1 MVTGGWVKAFPGVPS
16 GQVHFKDPPF
26 RIAVPSHFPTTDI
39 YFPTLEIPPAA
50 SVASVFITLRWQD
63 YLINPVVFRHTCG
76 PHTSLTIDSVSVVYT
91 SGHPSLLLFFF
102 FLTVAWPLEPLR
114 CSSPLSFTL
123 FIWPLTL
130 PVIVPKWFHLL
141 KWQLLSSPQLQFDA
155 VCDLSKHNFYLI
167 ILCSMKKGA
176 SLSVGS

>member
-102 FLTVAWPLEPLR
+102 FFNCCLAPWTPAM
-114 CSSPLSFTL
+114 F
-123 FIWPLTL
+123 
-130 PVIVPKWFHLL
+130 VPTELH
-141 KWQLLSSPQLQFDA
+141 S
-155 VCDLSKHNFYLI
+155 FYLTSYFTSNCTKVI
-167 ILCSMKKGA
+167 SSTEVTAAVIPPTPVWCCLWSQ
-176 SLSVGS
+176 